1 MFKNIIILVALS
13 FLLSCNTSSNNDQ
26 AETSESTEVITTDP
40 GGLYGEKISGK
51 DPIAGEILMAMLES
65 NDSVWVTM
73 KSTIVT
79 NCQHSGCWMDLD
91 LGTDQVVK
99 VTFKD
104 YAFFVPL
111 DSKGKTATVEGF
123 AKKELIP
130 VDILQH
136 YAEDDGKSAEEI
148 AAITEPELAYTFEA
162 IGVIIED

>member
-1 MFKNIIILVALS
+1 MVKNIILLFAIS
-13 FLLSCNTSSNNDQ
+13 FLFGCNYTSTTEQ
-26 AETSESTEVITTDP
+26 TETADNTEISADTT
-40 GGLYGEKISGK
+40 GFYGEKISGEN
-51 DPIAGEILMAMLES
+51 PISGNELKTMLES

-91 LGTDQVVK
+91 LGTGEVVK

-104 YAFFVPL
+104 YSFFIPL

-123 AKKELIP
+123 AKKEMIP
-130 VDILQH
+130 VDMLQH

>member
-1 MFKNIIILVALS
+1 MIKNTL
-13 FLLSCNTSSNNDQ
+13 FLIPLCFLFACNFTANTEQTD
-26 AETSESTEVITTDP
+26 ATETTEISADST
-40 GGLYGEKISGK
+40 GLYGEKISGE
-51 DPIAGEILMAMLES
+51 DPISGTELLALLET

-104 YAFFVPL
+104 YAFFIPL
-111 DSKGKTATVEGF
+111 DSKGKTATIEGF
-123 AKKELIP
+123 AKRELIP
-130 VDILQH
+130 VDMLQH

-162 IGVIIED
+162 IGVIIEE

>member
-1 MFKNIIILVALS
+1 MFKNIIILISLS
-13 FLLSCNTSSNNDQ
+13 FLFACNYTSTNEQ
-26 AETSESTEVITTDP
+26 TETTESVEISSDTA
-40 GGLYGEKISGK
+40 GLYGEKISTEN
-51 DPIAGEILMAMLES
+51 PISGDELLTMLET

-73 KSTIVT
+73 KSTIVS

-104 YAFFVPL
+104 YAFFIPL

-130 VDILQH
+130 VDMLQH

-148 AAITEPELAYTFEA
+148 AAITEPEMAYTFEA
-162 IGVIIED
+162 IGVIIEE